1 MPITNNN
8 ILYIGPYRQTDGWG
22 LASRD
27 YLLSLLTQTDSIT
40 AHPIYLSSNI
50 ETNISANIQQLEK
63 NVFSEYH
70 TIIQHT
76 LPWSMTKRGG
86 CKNIGMLFLENQNF
100 NSESLYNLETMDEI
114 WVSSNLEKTNLEN
127 AGISKPVIKVGHAIN
142 TSQINLSDS
151 SLQFSSDIRDN
162 YKFYVVG
169 EYIQRKNIKDIITA
183 FHLEFDIS
191 EPVSLIIKTS
201 LSGLK
206 PAQLSQQI
214 KIECDKIKKSL
225 RTRKQ
230 FHSEIIITE
239 RLSVAQ
245 LNTLHKICD
254 CFVMASY
261 GEAFCR
267 PIAEALC
274 HGNFCIL
281 SSNMGI
287 NEDIDKEDYYEVD
300 CFPQPV
306 ILDNPD
312 YIGNMDIYNGN
323 ETWFQPSVVD
333 LRKKMRQAFDNRPTV
348 KATKYLDKFSYRA
361 IGDKLCQVL

>member
-1 MPITNNN
+1 MPTNN
-8 ILYIGPYRQTDGWG
+8 ILYIGPYRQNDGWG

-27 YLLSLLTQTDSIT
+27 YLLSLLTKTDSIT

-50 ETNISANIQQLEK
+50 DTNILDSISKLEK
-63 NVFSEYH
+63 NRYDKYN

-76 LPWSMTKRGG
+76 LPFSMTKRGG
-86 CKNIGMLFLENQNF
+86 YKNIGMLFLENQNF
-100 NSESLYNLETMDEI
+100 NSESLYNLESMDEI
-114 WVSSNLEKTNLEN
+114 WVSSNIEKQNLEK

-142 TSQINLSDS
+142 TSQINVCDS
-151 SLQFSSDIRDN
+151 SLKFSSDISNN

-183 FHLEFDIS
+183 FHLEFDIT

-206 PAQLSQQI
+206 PNQLMQMIRSD
-214 KIECDKIKKSL
+214 CDKIKKSL
-225 RTRKQ
+225 RTRKY
-230 FHSEIIITE
+230 FHSEIIIPE
-239 RLSVAQ
+239 RLSLAQ
-245 LNTLHKICD
+245 LNTLHKMCD

-287 NEDIDKEDYYEVD
+287 NEDIDSSDFYEID
-300 CFPQPV
+300 CMPQPV
-306 ILDNPD
+306 ILDNPE
-312 YIGNMDIYNGN
+312 YIGNMDIYNGD
-323 ETWFQPSVVD
+323 EIWYQPSIVN
-333 LRKKMRQAFDNRPTV
+333 LRHQMRQAFDNRPKV
-348 KATKYLDKFSYRA
+348 DPVKYLNRFSYQT
-361 IGDKLCQVL
+361 IGEKLCQAL